1 MLNYTSKFKE
11 HVKERYHDWAKAIAV
26 LEGGERRALR
36 ELFRAALSASDSA
49 CSSVMAFP
57 NDMMFMLMLIHIE
70 SELDRIRDKL
80 AKERNDPATQA
91 RF

>member
-1 MLNYTSKFKE
+1 MLTSTSKFKE
-11 HVKERYHDWAKAIAV
+11 YVKERYQDWARTIVV
-26 LEGGERRALR
+26 LEESERRALR
-36 ELFRAALSASDSA
+36 ELFRAVLSASDSA
-49 CSSVMAFP
+49 CSSVMTFP

-80 AKERNDPATQA
+80 AKDRNDPAAQA